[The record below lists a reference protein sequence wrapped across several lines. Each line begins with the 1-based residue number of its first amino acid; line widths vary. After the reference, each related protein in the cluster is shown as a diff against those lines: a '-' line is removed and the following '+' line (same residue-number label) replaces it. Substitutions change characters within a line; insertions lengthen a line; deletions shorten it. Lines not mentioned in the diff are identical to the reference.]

1 MRKIFFILFVTLIS
15 ILAVMSVGFPAGKK
29 EVVPAEYKIAWF
41 APIPHPYFDAVKKG
55 IESWEKDSGIIV
67 KKLIGQEWTQKNENE
82 NVEALAAM
90 GYKAFSIYPADP
102 TAANGLYEE
111 LVNRGIYVVNFG
123 AKTTEPTPASFYVG
137 TDIRQAALDAAEKLC
152 ELMNYKGNILNVL
165 EIIADA
171 NTILRK
177 TAIEEVVAKYPN
189 VHIIREVADITTV
202 EEGMRKIQD
211 ALAAQIEEIDGII
224 CTGFTITIATTSIL
238 SEFHRAH
245 PEKYIHFVGIDDDP
259 TVLKAIKEGLI
270 DTTVAQNPW
279 GTGYISVEL
288 CKRLLDGWT
297 PKPGGYSVYAGHT
310 FVTKDNVDKYFGEL
324 VDITKNIVKNLE
336 NKNMNPPKK

>member
-1 MRKIFFILFVTLIS
+1 MKRALTLLLTIVFTSIFVWAGFAAGEKE
-15 ILAVMSVGFPAGKK
+15 AVPV
-29 EVVPAEYKIAWF
+29 EYKISWF
-41 APIPHPYFDAVKKG
+41 APMPHPYFDSVKKG
-55 IESWEKDSGIIV
+55 IEAWEEDSGVEV
-67 KKLIGQEWTQKNENE
+67 KKVIGQEWTQKNENE
-82 NVEALAAM
+82 NVEALAAQ
-90 GYKAFSIYPADP
+90 GYKAFSIYPTDP

-111 LVNRGIYVVNFG
+111 LVERGIYVVNFG

-177 TAIEEVVAKYPN
+177 TAIEEVVAKYPD
-189 VHIIREVADITTV
+189 VHIIREVADITNV
-202 EEGMRKIQD
+202 EEGMEKIQN

-224 CTGFTITIATTSIL
+224 CTGFTITIAATSIL
-238 SEFHRAH
+238 SEYHQEH
-245 PEKYIHFVGIDDDP
+245 PDRYIHFVGIDDDP
-259 TVLKAIKEGLI
+259 TVLKAIREGLI

-279 GTGYISVEL
+279 GTGYVSVEL

-297 PKPGGYSVYAGHT
+297 PKPGGYAVYAGHA
-310 FVTKDNVDKYFGEL
+310 FVTKENVDTYFDEL
-324 VDITKNIVKNLE
+324 VDITMNIVDNLE
-336 NKNMNPPKK
+336 VNNLNPPK